1 MQQSSECPQLD
12 ALVTRHGELRRAG
25 ELGRQMAEATI
36 SDFARKMAHARC
48 IAEEISK
55 LEAAGKWPPSA
66 KPNGQRAPMIDV
78 AVFNRPLRLTIKP

>member
-12 ALVTRHGELRRAG
+12 ALVTRHGELRRAE
-25 ELGRQMAEATI
+25 ELGRRMAEATF
-36 SDFARKMAHARC
+36 SDVARKMAHVRC

-66 KPNGQRAPMIDV
+66 KPTNQGVPMID
-78 AVFNRPLRLTIKP
+78 AALFNRPLRLTINL